1 MRNMHRRLKRLTN
14 PKTLKAYEKLHYRTL
29 CLPGPTVGRGDD
41 YARRDG
47 SFCTRLRKVDA
58 HWPKRHCADGGDGLA
73 ENGVRRFTTTLQA
86 VVDERPAPVREP
98 QAFLAVGAEGRAYLV
113 GSGVRPM
120 PLVTVQDIH
129 PDRTSERAACT
140 LTITLLAAH
149 GALLAKSFKNIK
161 PLITDENK

>member
-1 MRNMHRRLKRLTN
+1 MKSYITELYACPARLLDEVMIT
-14 PKTLKAYEKLHYRTL
+14 PDGMAAFV
-29 CLPGPTVGRGDD
+29 PD
-41 YARRDG
+41 YVRWTRIGLSGIARMEVTD
-47 SFCTRLRKVDA
+47 S
-58 HWPKRHCADGGDGLA
+58 A

-120 PLVTVQDIH
+120 PLVTVQNIH

>member
-1 MRNMHRRLKRLTN
+1 MKSYITELYACPARLLNEVMIT
-14 PKTLKAYEKLHYRTL
+14 PDGMAAFV
-29 CLPGPTVGRGDD
+29 PD
-41 YARRDG
+41 YVRWTRIGLSGIARMEVTD
-47 SFCTRLRKVDA
+47 S
-58 HWPKRHCADGGDGLA
+58 A

>member
-1 MRNMHRRLKRLTN
+1 MKSYITELYACPARLLDEVMIT
-14 PKTLKAYEKLHYRTL
+14 PDGMAAFV
-29 CLPGPTVGRGDD
+29 PD
-41 YARRDG
+41 YVRWTRIGLSGIARMEVTG
-47 SFCTRLRKVDA
+47 S
-58 HWPKRHCADGGDGLA
+58 A

>member
-1 MRNMHRRLKRLTN
+1 MKSYITELYACPARLLDEVMIT
-14 PKTLKAYEKLHYRTL
+14 PDGMAAFV
-29 CLPGPTVGRGDD
+29 PD
-41 YARRDG
+41 YVRWTRIGLSGIARMEVTD
-47 SFCTRLRKVDA
+47 S
-58 HWPKRHCADGGDGLA
+58 A

-149 GALLAKSFKNIK
+149 GALLVKSFKNIK

>member
-1 MRNMHRRLKRLTN
+1 MKSYITELYACPARLLDEVMIT
-14 PKTLKAYEKLHYRTL
+14 PDGMAAFV
-29 CLPGPTVGRGDD
+29 PD
-41 YARRDG
+41 YVRWTRIGLSGIARMEVTD
-47 SFCTRLRKVDA
+47 S
-58 HWPKRHCADGGDGLA
+58 A

-149 GALLAKSFKNIK
+149 GTLLAKSFKNIK
-161 PLITDENK
+161 PLITD

>member
-1 MRNMHRRLKRLTN
+1 MKSYITELYACPARLLDEVMIT
-14 PKTLKAYEKLHYRTL
+14 PDGMAAFV
-29 CLPGPTVGRGDD
+29 PD
-41 YARRDG
+41 YVRWTRIGLSGIARMEVTD
-47 SFCTRLRKVDA
+47 S
-58 HWPKRHCADGGDGLA
+58 A
-73 ENGVRRFTTTLQA
+73 ENGVRRFTTTLQT

>member
-1 MRNMHRRLKRLTN
+1 MKSYITELYACPARLLDEVMIT
-14 PKTLKAYEKLHYRTL
+14 PDGMAAFV
-29 CLPGPTVGRGDD
+29 PD
-41 YARRDG
+41 YVRWTRIGLSGIARMEVTD
-47 SFCTRLRKVDA
+47 S
-58 HWPKRHCADGGDGLA
+58 A

-140 LTITLLAAH
+140 LTITLLAAQ

>member
-1 MRNMHRRLKRLTN
+1 MKSYITELYACPARLLDEVMIT
-14 PKTLKAYEKLHYRTL
+14 PDGMAAF
-29 CLPGPTVGRGDD
+29 LPD
-41 YARRDG
+41 YVRWTRIGLSGIARMEVTD
-47 SFCTRLRKVDA
+47 S
-58 HWPKRHCADGGDGLA
+58 A

-86 VVDERPAPVREP
+86 VVNERPAPVREP

>member
-1 MRNMHRRLKRLTN
+1 MKSYITELYACPVRLLDEVMITPDGMAAFVPDYVRWTRIGLSGIARLEVT
-14 PKTLKAYEKLHYRTL
+14 
-29 CLPGPTVGRGDD
+29 D
-41 YARRDG
+41 
-47 SFCTRLRKVDA
+47 S
-58 HWPKRHCADGGDGLA
+58 A

>member
-1 MRNMHRRLKRLTN
+1 MKSYITELYACPARLLDEVMIT
-14 PKTLKAYEKLHYRTL
+14 PDGMAAFV
-29 CLPGPTVGRGDD
+29 PD
-41 YARRDG
+41 YVRWTRIGLSGIARMEVTY
-47 SFCTRLRKVDA
+47 S
-58 HWPKRHCADGGDGLA
+58 A

-120 PLVTVQDIH
+120 PLVTVQDILL
-129 PDRTSERAACT
+129 DRTSERAACT
-140 LTITLLAAH
+140 LTITLLASH

-161 PLITDENK
+161 PLITY

>member
-1 MRNMHRRLKRLTN
+1 MKSYITELYACPARLLDEVMIT
-14 PKTLKAYEKLHYRTL
+14 PDGMAAFV
-29 CLPGPTVGRGDD
+29 PD
-41 YARRDG
+41 YVRWTRIGLSGIARMEVTD
-47 SFCTRLRKVDA
+47 S
-58 HWPKRHCADGGDGLA
+58 A

-149 GALLAKSFKNIK
+149 GTLLAKSFKNIK

>member
-1 MRNMHRRLKRLTN
+1 MKSYITELYACPARLLDEVMIT
-14 PKTLKAYEKLHYRTL
+14 PDGMAAFV
-29 CLPGPTVGRGDD
+29 PD
-41 YARRDG
+41 YVRWTRIGLSGIARMEVTD
-47 SFCTRLRKVDA
+47 S
-58 HWPKRHCADGGDGLA
+58 A

-98 QAFLAVGAEGRAYLV
+98 QVFLAVDAEGRAYLV

>member
-1 MRNMHRRLKRLTN
+1 MKSYITELYACPARLLDEVMIT
-14 PKTLKAYEKLHYRTL
+14 PDGMAAFV
-29 CLPGPTVGRGDD
+29 PD
-41 YARRDG
+41 YVRWTRIGLSGIARMEVTD
-47 SFCTRLRKVDA
+47 S
-58 HWPKRHCADGGDGLA
+58 A

-140 LTITLLAAH
+140 LTITMLAAH

>member
-1 MRNMHRRLKRLTN
+1 MKSYITELYACPARLLDEVMIT
-14 PKTLKAYEKLHYRTL
+14 PDGMAAFV
-29 CLPGPTVGRGDD
+29 PD
-41 YARRDG
+41 YVRWTRIGLSGIARMEVTD
-47 SFCTRLRKVDA
+47 S
-58 HWPKRHCADGGDGLA
+58 A

-129 PDRTSERAACT
+129 PDRTSERTACT

>member
-1 MRNMHRRLKRLTN
+1 MKSYITELYACPARLLDEVMIT
-14 PKTLKAYEKLHYRTL
+14 PDGMAAFV
-29 CLPGPTVGRGDD
+29 PD
-41 YARRDG
+41 YVRWTRIGLSGIARMEVTD
-47 SFCTRLRKVDA
+47 S
-58 HWPKRHCADGGDGLA
+58 A

-113 GSGVRPM
+113 GSGVQPM

>member
-1 MRNMHRRLKRLTN
+1 MKSYITELYACPARLLDEVMIT
-14 PKTLKAYEKLHYRTL
+14 PDGMAAFV
-29 CLPGPTVGRGDD
+29 PD
-41 YARRDG
+41 YVRWTRIGLSGIARMEVTD
-47 SFCTRLRKVDA
+47 S
-58 HWPKRHCADGGDGLA
+58 A

>member
-1 MRNMHRRLKRLTN
+1 MKSYITELYACPARLLDEVMIT
-14 PKTLKAYEKLHYRTL
+14 PDGMAAFV
-29 CLPGPTVGRGDD
+29 PD
-41 YARRDG
+41 YVRWTRIGLSGIARMEVTD
-47 SFCTRLRKVDA
+47 S
-58 HWPKRHCADGGDGLA
+58 A

-113 GSGVRPM
+113 SSGVRPM

>member
-1 MRNMHRRLKRLTN
+1 MKSYITELYACPARLLDEVMIT
-14 PKTLKAYEKLHYRTL
+14 PDGMAAFV
-29 CLPGPTVGRGDD
+29 PD
-41 YARRDG
+41 YVRWTRIGLSGIARMEVTD
-47 SFCTRLRKVDA
+47 S
-58 HWPKRHCADGGDGLA
+58 A

-161 PLITDENK
+161 PLMTDENK

>member
-1 MRNMHRRLKRLTN
+1 MKSYITELYACPARLLDEMMITPDGMAAFVPDYVRWTRIGLSGIARLEVT
-14 PKTLKAYEKLHYRTL
+14 
-29 CLPGPTVGRGDD
+29 D
-41 YARRDG
+41 
-47 SFCTRLRKVDA
+47 S
-58 HWPKRHCADGGDGLA
+58 A

>member
-1 MRNMHRRLKRLTN
+1 MKSYITELYACPARLLDEMMIT
-14 PKTLKAYEKLHYRTL
+14 PDGMAAFV
-29 CLPGPTVGRGDD
+29 PD
-41 YARRDG
+41 YVRWTRIGLSGIARMEVTD
-47 SFCTRLRKVDA
+47 S
-58 HWPKRHCADGGDGLA
+58 A

-149 GALLAKSFKNIK
+149 GALLTKSFKNTK